1 MPSAF
6 PLASPRPPAARRR
19 PVAVA
24 SVATA
29 ALLLAGCTG
38 DPAPT
43 ASSAAPTTATTSAT
57 PSPSPTPA
65 ALTVEGADAALTKA
79 VAAVYEGRTGVEA
92 KASLGTWGKEKVAV
106 VTSGD
111 DVTLAVGPR
120 WKVVGGWWP
129 SLDKGPSLGKGPRF
143 VLVMGS
149 DSRSTNLEGSRA
161 DTLQVVGVDGKG
173 GAGVVGI
180 PRDLYVPLST
190 GGSSKINA
198 AFAYGGGRAQVRTVE
213 SLSGLPLEGY
223 VVTGFSG
230 FRKIV
235 DDAGGLPLTIA
246 RSFTFLGLLDV
257 KKGRQTADGNTVL
270 AYARERK
277 SLPDGD
283 FGRSRHQQ
291 EIILAAAAAA
301 KSQGVGSLARA
312 MTITSRHSETDLG
325 AEEALTF
332 LATFYRVDPRKIGHT
347 VVDGAIGTSADGQS
361 IVKVTSSTRTPFRRL
376 ADGRL

>member
-1 MPSAF
+1 MSSA
-6 PLASPRPPAARRR
+6 SRRSPAASLR

-24 SVATA
+24 TV

-43 ASSAAPTTATTSAT
+43 TSSTAPAPTSASPT
-57 PSPSPTPA
+57 PSPTEA
-65 ALTVEGADAALTKA
+65 AVTVEGADAALTKA
-79 VAAVYEGRTGVEA
+79 VAAVYAGCTGVEA

-129 SLDKGPSLGKGPRF
+129 SLDKGASLGKGPRF

-149 DSRSTNLEGSRA
+149 DARSTNLKGSRA

-190 GGSSKINA
+190 GGTSKINA

-213 SLSGLPLEGY
+213 SLSGLPIEGY

-257 KKGRQTADGNTVL
+257 EKGRQKADGNTVL

-301 KSQGVGSLARA
+301 RAQGVGSLARA

-332 LATFYRVDPRKIGHT
+332 LASFYRADPAEVDHT

-361 IVKVTSSTRTPFRRL
+361 IVKVTSSTRKPFQRL